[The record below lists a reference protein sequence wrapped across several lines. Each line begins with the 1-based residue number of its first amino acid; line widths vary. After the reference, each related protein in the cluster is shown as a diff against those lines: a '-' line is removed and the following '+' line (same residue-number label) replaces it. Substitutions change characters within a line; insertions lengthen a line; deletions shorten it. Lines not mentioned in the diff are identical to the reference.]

1 MHQVFQRPSP
11 RENPGKSG
19 TDGGFSDF
27 CSPFPPNRA
36 CHLSLEYWEM
46 SVCPGFSRANLL
58 SPCVA
63 IMMIKRD
70 LLGSGP
76 LLLGLAAVILL
87 REGLA
92 GPPVFQGEFVAEDF
106 VVFLLLVCGL
116 VPKKFKPLVWYL
128 AISSMSL
135 TMAIAAWTIGEQ
147 KFPLAESVTSTSV
160 LVIIATI
167 NAVLG
172 AKELVSLPGRGKVGL
187 KGTDRIDALA
197 NPENGA
203 INLGG
208 KRGKRDSLSSPTRG
222 FQK

>member
-1 MHQVFQRPSP
+1 
-11 RENPGKSG
+11 
-19 TDGGFSDF
+19 
-27 CSPFPPNRA
+27 
-36 CHLSLEYWEM
+36 
-46 SVCPGFSRANLL
+46 
-58 SPCVA
+58 
-63 IMMIKRD
+63 MMTKRD

-116 VPKKFKPLVWYL
+116 VSKKFKPLVWYL

-135 TMAIAAWTIGEQ
+135 TMAIAAWTVGEQ
-147 KFPLAESVTSTSV
+147 KFPLAKSVTSTSV
-160 LVIIATI
+160 LAIIATI

-172 AKELVSLPGRGKVGL
+172 AKELVSLLGRGKVGLKGL

-197 NPENGA
+197 DPENERR
-203 INLGG
+203 
-208 KRGKRDSLSSPTRG
+208 KPR
-222 FQK
+222 